1 MRIKNL
7 NLQTTLWS
15 AQLTIEC
22 DMKEAAELQR
32 IIDEA
37 GKVDSEAEYTVSI
50 KRRKKKRSLDANAYM
65 WVLLK
70 ELAFKVENSPIE
82 LYKYYV
88 RGIRSILRNPRAR
101 GRIRGLLE
109 GVEQSRYSMVR
120 R

>member
-37 GKVDSEAEYTVSI
+37 GKIDSEA
-50 KRRKKKRSLDANAYM
+50 
-65 WVLLK
+65 
-70 ELAFKVENSPIE
+70 
-82 LYKYYV
+82 
-88 RGIRSILRNPRAR
+88 
-101 GRIRGLLE
+101 
-109 GVEQSRYSMVR
+109 
-120 R
+120 